1 MRARRILI
9 LPDLST
15 NQVGEVF
22 EEKKTSCLRAGFKV
36 PANARSLLCGRWP
49 PGLRGHSEACWGGMK
64 WGRQC
69 QGMGSIGDGFYLSF
83 DSRIRV
89 LGKNYWWTTS
99 SSLRVLLTCSQQ
111 AHCEADSASLPN
123 AFCSRD
129 MCCALGKVCKLWQPK
144 CLGKGPVWVLFCLLL
159 PSVFYFPMALASKQV
174 ALLRESINRQR
185 LWLGVN
191 IAGLKC
197 RGNYTPFPCRLWSAG
212 WEINN
217 EGNNGPD
224 SSRLCLSPWVWS
236 IS

>member
-1 MRARRILI
+1 M
-9 LPDLST
+9 
-15 NQVGEVF
+15 
-22 EEKKTSCLRAGFKV
+22 FKV
-36 PANARSLLCGRWP
+36 PARARSPLWSRWP
-49 PGLRGHSEACWGGMK
+49 PCPRWHSEVRHGGAK
-64 WGRQC
+64 WGREC
-69 QGMGSIGDGFYLSF
+69 WGMGLIGDGFYLLFGSW
-83 DSRIRV
+83 IRV
-89 LGKNYWWTTS
+89 LGKNYWWTTL
-99 SSLRVLLTCSQQ
+99 SSLRVLLTRSQQ

-144 CLGKGPVWVLFCLLL
+144 FFSEGPVWALFCLLL

-174 ALLRESINRQR
+174 AFLRENVNRQR

-197 RGNYTPFPCRLWSAG
+197 RGNYTPFPRRLWSAG